1 MCVVCVFLAKPLAKV
16 YYYIILIKGM
26 KEKQY
31 VQGTQQARRKNLML
45 VEMELPRNWID
56 CIESWRV
63 QYIGVRRPRGGGALG
78 ETLGWRP
85 LVPWPSRQAL

>member
-1 MCVVCVFLAKPLAKV
+1 VCVVCVFLAKPLAKV

-31 VQGTQQARRKNLML
+31 VQDTQQARRKNLML
-45 VEMELPRNWID
+45 VEMGLPQNWID

-63 QYIGVRRPRGGGALG
+63 QYIVVRRPGVV
-78 ETLGWRP
+78 
-85 LVPWPSRQAL
+85 VPWGKP